1 MKKSTKDTKA
11 MVRKKAFNAWK
22 QTTELYIKF
31 KQDRRLRLLFK
42 AVSSLINLISLIVK
56 LKNLF

>member
-22 QTTELYIKF
+22 QTTELYFKF
-31 KQDRRLRLLFK
+31 KQHCRL
-42 AVSSLINLISLIVK
+42 SSLLNAVCALIKLIYWVLK
-56 LKNLF
+56 LKTLF